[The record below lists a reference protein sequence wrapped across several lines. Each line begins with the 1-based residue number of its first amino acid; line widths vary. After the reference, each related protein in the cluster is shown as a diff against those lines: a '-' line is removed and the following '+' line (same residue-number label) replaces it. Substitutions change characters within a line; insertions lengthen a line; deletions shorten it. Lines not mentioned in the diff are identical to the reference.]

1 MKCGLCKQSGH
12 NRRTCTVLATLMV
25 VHAATT
31 PELDFD
37 IHTIPYIS
45 YDSDRDDE
53 DIEEERER
61 IDHQRKKLERR
72 LRRKNA
78 SLRLFYDEQK
88 LCATEIGN
96 EIIHKNKRYITVVAP
111 PGSGK
116 TNLIHCIYHMFKA
129 NFPNECIRKNI
140 TITTGMSD
148 IDWQTQTEEGTL
160 LRDTRRECEEKIFH
174 RGQLKHRF
182 KELKEHP
189 ELLSNHVFIID
200 ECQIANQI
208 DGTIDKEFKAAGLT
222 PEMIEKFNII
232 IINISATPDSLLVE
246 MVPND
251 KHALIE
257 LETGEDYLSFQYL
270 IDNNFIE
277 NYRSDTYLIEHM
289 EEDITRY
296 TTPRWHIIRVH
307 NRKQNILSKIYE
319 LNNKGLV
326 NVIKHN
332 SNSRIDKVNDILNT
346 PPEKHTII
354 VIKEFYR
361 ASKRLRLTQHIGL
374 VIEPPAKKSDDTVTA
389 QGLMARFLAYYS
401 PDELIFPGGQQ
412 PRLIC
417 NKSSVERYITFTH
430 TWSYAD
436 IDYSSRKV
444 NFNEG
449 ELTRFTSTHM
459 NKRADTLDKD
469 TIIGMNKTTKYDFY
483 PRDTTFNTKKEAIE
497 GFEREVPRL
506 HVKKADDGE
515 PHFTRDHFHQTH
527 SPGSRLPRNHTDE
540 PGGYWISSKINSY
553 HINTIDTFKRSVRLN
568 KGSNFDGSIQALIV
582 PLYESTTSPPD
593 SVQWVVKYQVENSNI
608 NSNELP
614 LPDMREH
621 LNSINSKDKDKPK
634 HEPMNINNP

>member
-1 MKCGLCKQSGH
+1 MRCGLCKQTGH
-12 NRRTCTVLATLMV
+12 NRRTCTAVVTLMA
-25 VHAATT
+25 VHAAPT

-37 IHTIPYIS
+37 IQTIQYMPYN
-45 YDSDRDDE
+45 SDRDDE
-53 DIEEERER
+53 EIEDERLR
-61 IDHQRKKLERR
+61 IYLQKKILERN
-72 LRRKNA
+72 LKRKNA
-78 SLRLFYDEQK
+78 SLRLFYDEQQ
-88 LCATEIGN
+88 LCSHEICNQINFKG
-96 EIIHKNKRYITVVAP
+96 KRYITVVAP

-116 TNLIHCIYHMFKA
+116 TNLIHNLYYMFKA
-129 NFPNECIRKNI
+129 LLPNEHIRHNI

-148 IDWQTQTEEGTL
+148 IDWLTQTEEGTL
-160 LRDTRRECEEKIFH
+160 LRNTRLECEEKIFH

-246 MVPND
+246 MVPNE

-257 LETGEDYLSFQYL
+257 LETGENYLSFQYL
-270 IDNNFIE
+270 IDHNFIE
-277 NYRSDTYLIEHM
+277 DYRSDTYLIEHM

-296 TTPRWHIIRVH
+296 TIPRWHIIRVH
-307 NRKQNILSKIYE
+307 NRKQNILSKIDE
-319 LNNKGLV
+319 LKHKGLA
-326 NVIKHN
+326 NVMEHN
-332 SNSRIDKVNDILNT
+332 SNSRIDKVNDRLNT

-361 ASKRLRLTQHIGL
+361 ASKRLRLTPHIGL

-401 PDELIFPGGQQ
+401 PEEITFPIGQQ

-459 NKRADTLDKD
+459 NERADTLDKD
-469 TIIGMNKTTKYDFY
+469 TLIGMNKTTKYDYY
-483 PRDTTFNTKKEAIE
+483 PRNTTFNTKEKVIE
-497 GFEREVPRL
+497 GFEREVPHL

-527 SPGSRLPRNHTDE
+527 SPGSRLLRNHTDE
-540 PGGYWISSKINSY
+540 PGGWWISSKINSY
-553 HINTIDTFKRSVRLN
+553 NLNTIDSFKRSVRLN
-568 KGSNFDGSIQALIV
+568 NGSNFDGSIQALIF
-582 PLYESTTSPPD
+582 PLYESNTSPPD
-593 SVQWVVKYQVENSNI
+593 SVQWVVKYQVDENYINAPNI
-608 NSNELP
+608 
-614 LPDMREH
+614 PDV
-621 LNSINSKDKDKPK
+621 
-634 HEPMNINNP
+634 